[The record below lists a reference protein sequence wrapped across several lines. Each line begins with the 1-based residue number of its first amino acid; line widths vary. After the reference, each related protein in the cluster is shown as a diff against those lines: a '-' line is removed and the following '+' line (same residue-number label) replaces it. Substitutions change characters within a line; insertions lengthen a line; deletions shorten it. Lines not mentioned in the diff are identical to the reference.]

1 MERPSVRLPQIHTRD
16 MFRLLSRVKLEE
28 SRAVSRRFNS
38 ILCSLPPEIMPRHVF
53 EELKI
58 VVVRI

>member
-1 MERPSVRLPQIHTRD
+1 